1 MKTPQIKNLIG
12 LLSTNKRAAYMRH
25 ALNNNSVL
33 SSAKQQREITKFAVL
48 MTTLAYNCKS
58 FILFIW
64 I

>member
-12 LLSTNKRAAYMRH
+12 RLSTTKRALHMRH
-25 ALNNNSVL
+25 ARNNNSLL

-58 FILFIW
+58 LILFV
-64 I
+64 